1 MQKTSQVLVT
11 LFIFALGLQANAV
24 TLDVVGEAS
33 NGVLIGVSGFQF
45 EGQTYDITFQDGTCV
60 DLFSGCD
67 SESDFPFPSESEA
80 LDFSLQ
86 LSSLLNVNLGTNFG
100 RVMGCDP
107 SNCSI
112 AVPTTLFAAPGAT
125 PIVGAVGP
133 IVSNG
138 FIPPVFSSGFGLDE
152 TLFTTFLSDPFT
164 YARVTA
170 VPLPATV
177 WLFLSGVGALVGM
190 RKLKAS

>member
-1 MQKTSQVLVT
+1 MQKTSQVLVA

-80 LDFSLQ
+80 SDFSLQ
-86 LSSLLNVNLGTNFG
+86 LSSLLNINLGTNFD
-100 RVMGCDP
+100 RVMGCDTT
-107 SNCSI
+107 NCSI
-112 AVPTTLFAAPGAT
+112 AVPTTLITISGGDPT
-125 PIVGAVGP
+125 VEVVGP
-133 IVSNG
+133 IVANG
-138 FIPPVFSSGFGLDE
+138 FIVPVFSSAFGINQILSSPI
-152 TLFTTFLSDPFT
+152 SDPFT
-164 YARVTA
+164 YARVSA